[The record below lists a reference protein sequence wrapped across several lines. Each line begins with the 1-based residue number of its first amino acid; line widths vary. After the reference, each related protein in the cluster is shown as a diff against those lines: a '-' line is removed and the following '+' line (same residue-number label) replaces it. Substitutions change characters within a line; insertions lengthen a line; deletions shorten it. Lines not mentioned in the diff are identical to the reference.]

1 MRVAAALLVLA
12 ASSAHADR
20 STVMALGLTGDARA
34 TGASYSAAGDS
45 NDLAKLGGA
54 RLTLTFESD
63 PLAIPPP
70 GGLAADTRLVPELFT
85 GFLAD
90 DVHAEGFVGA
100 GLRAEAQL
108 ASHRHAR
115 AMRTG
120 MYVAGRGLVI
130 GGHQDAAAEFVLG
143 EYLDLARGRRF
154 GWEGGAMM
162 RPRSDQSTDRSHEL
176 DTIVT
181 IYYGWR

>member
-1 MRVAAALLVLA
+1 MIAI
-12 ASSAHADR
+12 
-20 STVMALGLTGDARA
+20 GLTGDARA

-45 NDLAKLGGA
+45 DDLAQLGGA
-54 RLTLTFESD
+54 RLTLTFED
-63 PLAIPPP
+63 APLPIPEA
-70 GGLAADTRLVPELFT
+70 GAFAMDGRLVPELFT

-90 DVHAEGFVGA
+90 DTHAEGFVGA

-108 ASHRHAR
+108 ASHRHAW

-120 MYVAGRGLVI
+120 IYAAGRGLVI
-130 GGHQDAAAEFVLG
+130 GGHQDAGAEFVIG

-162 RPRSDQSTDRSHEL
+162 RPRGDAAADHSHEL
-176 DTIVT
+176 DAIVT
-181 IYYGWR
+181 IYYAWR

>member
-1 MRVAAALLVLA
+1 M
-12 ASSAHADR
+12 
-20 STVMALGLTGDARA
+20 MALGLTGDARA
-34 TGASYSAAGDS
+34 TGASYSEAGNS
-45 NDLAKLGGA
+45 NDLAKLAGA
-54 RLTLTFESD
+54 RLTLTFED
-63 PLAIPPP
+63 APLAIPPP
-70 GGLAADTRLVPELFT
+70 GGLATDTRLVPELFA

-120 MYVAGRGLVI
+120 IYLAGRGLVI
-130 GGHQDAAAEFVLG
+130 GEHRDAAAEFVLG

-162 RPRSDQSTDRSHEL
+162 RPRGDESTNRSHEL
-176 DTIVT
+176 DAVVT